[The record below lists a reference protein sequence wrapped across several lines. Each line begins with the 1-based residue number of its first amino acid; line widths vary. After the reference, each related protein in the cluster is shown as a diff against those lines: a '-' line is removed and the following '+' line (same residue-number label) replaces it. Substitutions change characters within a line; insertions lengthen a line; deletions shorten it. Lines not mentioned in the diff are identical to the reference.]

1 MQGMLGEHLSN
12 DRSDMYLD
20 FGVLS
25 NVSSRIK
32 NTFDMNLDYVSLND
46 LVEVIGMELD
56 GSILI
61 MECAR
66 ANSRISAI

>member
-1 MQGMLGEHLSN
+1 MSN
-12 DRSDMYLD
+12 DRSDMYID

-56 GSILI
+56 DSILT
-61 MECAR
+61 MKCACTD
-66 ANSRISAI
+66 NRISAI